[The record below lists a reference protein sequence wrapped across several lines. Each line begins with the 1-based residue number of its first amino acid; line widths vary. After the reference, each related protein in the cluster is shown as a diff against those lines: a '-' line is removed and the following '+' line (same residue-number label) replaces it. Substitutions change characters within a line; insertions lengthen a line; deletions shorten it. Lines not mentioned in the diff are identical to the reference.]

1 MAVQRCP
8 IVDNSRT
15 RAKESCFSCWRD
27 DAKLMLTWS
36 LVQLQ
41 TIRFD
46 KTALRKFKV
55 DERQISPSLKS
66 CLILLRS
73 NRAWHQA
80 TCYLCRVNT
89 WERTERS
96 KLPTRS
102 TYWTLQSRDMSTASI
117 DFSDGTAHSS
127 NSTSSQWYFSLKG
140 ISFRRCGDSRRSRC
154 CFRQCTFVC
163 YKITG
168 RRLTKLRNLPV
179 NRKWLWNN
187 AAKFWTKLDQSQGR
201 WAIKRHA
208 VTSSR
213 SENHT
218 DKSFA

>member
-1 MAVQRCP
+1 MMQ
-8 IVDNSRT
+8 SW
-15 RAKESCFSCWRD
+15 CWRGHWFSF
-27 DAKLMLTWS
+27 K
-36 LVQLQ
+36 
-41 TIRFD
+41 RFD
-46 KTALRKFKV
+46 STR
-55 DERQISPSLKS
+55 
-66 CLILLRS
+66 LRS
-73 NRAWHQA
+73 ESSKLTNARLVYRVKVVSFCWEAIA